1 MEAAV
6 LLGLI
11 GTGYLV
17 NKSNEEGQPQ
27 EVNINRQINFP
38 NGDNIYNSE
47 EIDKNEKMIQS
58 KLESNYE
65 EAQNK
70 HSKLVNPLDP
80 KRNLS
85 FPQKDFKEGYD
96 NLTYS
101 NATGGYIC
109 QDDFLT
115 NDQGVSVAPYFA
127 GSGPNINFD
136 DTRALSRTQGGE
148 DFYQNKREVETM
160 FCPQRNLGN
169 VHGGNFRGDESSYNQ
184 SMYVTSERPFEQE
197 IVGPIDIKSGFN
209 GDVYRAIA
217 EKRGVDNLR
226 TANNPKL
233 NFEGKILSGKSIS
246 KRGEEGEVFQHNPE
260 KFYQNS
266 PDRYFTTVGSVTE
279 RTLRPEQIIP
289 DTNRMHF
296 NKQEMG
302 PAAPAV
308 MNAGEERPSFKKSLK
323 RQFGTDTVRNATVE
337 NPFVATD
344 FHKQGY
350 RALPNERDVTT
361 LRTYDSNI
369 KSEFSQQT
377 MGLQDDLKSTKK
389 QTTINSKNNG
399 YVQNT
404 LVNSTMGLQDNLK
417 TTKKQ
422 TTINSK
428 NNGYMSNL
436 GFENRTSGYESP
448 ETTTKD
454 TNLYDY
460 TGNAGGYVK
469 GDMLQGNYK
478 NAETNPTKEIIAQGR
493 APTINNVK
501 IANGMD
507 QMNITIDKLE
517 VDYMNHRLNG
527 VDKVY
532 QEIPTDNN
540 CEITTMKD
548 RLEDMSIADRIDPEL
563 LNPFRQNPYTQP
575 LESFSY

>member
-65 EAQNK
+65 EAHNK

-96 NLTYS
+96 KLTYS

-169 VHGGNFRGDESSYNQ
+169 VHGGEFRGDESRYNQ

-197 IVGPIDIKSGFN
+197 TVGPIDIKSGFN

-246 KRGEEGEVFQHNPE
+246 KRGEEGVVFQHNPE

-266 PDRYFTTVGSVTE
+266 PDRYFTTVGAVTE

-428 NNGYMSNL
+428 NNGYISNL

-469 GDMLQGNYK
+469 GDMLQDNYK

-548 RLEDMSIADRIDPEL
+548 RLEDMSIADRIDPDL